1 MSAPSGRI
9 DFPAAI
15 LAGGK
20 SRRMGRDKAFL
31 PMEGRPAVSRVAD
44 SLKGIFSDVFVVAND
59 PPPYEALGFRV
70 VVDILEGNDSL
81 GGLHAAVA
89 SVGGGHVFVTGC
101 DMPSLQAPLLKGLA
115 SQAEGWDVVVPIVRD
130 FSEPLCAVYGSD
142 CEAPIRSRIE
152 AGELKMIGF
161 YTDVRVK
168 RVEEAEW
175 RPWDPDALSFRNLN
189 TPGEY
194 EEAAGGN

>member
-1 MSAPSGRI
+1 MSAPPEKF

-31 PMEGRPAVSRVAD
+31 PMEGGAVVSRVAD
-44 SLKGIFSDVFVVAND
+44 SLKEIFSDVFVVAND

-70 VVDILEGNDSL
+70 VADILKGNDSL

-89 SVGGGHVFVTGC
+89 SAGGGHVFVTGC
-101 DMPSLQAPLLKGLA
+101 DMPSLQAPLLRGLA
-115 SQAEGWDVVVPIVRD
+115 SRAEGWDVVVPILRD
-130 FSEPLCAVYGSD
+130 FPEPLCAVYSSG

-152 AGELKMIGF
+152 AGELKMISF
-161 YTDVRVK
+161 HPDVRVM

-175 RPWDPDALSFRNLN
+175 RAWDPGALSFRNLN
-189 TPGEY
+189 TPGDY
-194 EEAAGGN
+194 EVAAGGK

>member
-1 MSAPSGRI
+1 M
-9 DFPAAI
+9 
-15 LAGGK
+15 
-20 SRRMGRDKAFL
+20 
-31 PMEGRPAVSRVAD
+31 
-44 SLKGIFSDVFVVAND
+44 
-59 PPPYEALGFRV
+59 
-70 VVDILEGNDSL
+70 
-81 GGLHAAVA
+81 
-89 SVGGGHVFVTGC
+89 
-101 DMPSLQAPLLKGLA
+101 KGLA
-115 SQAEGWDVVVPIVRD
+115 SQAEGWDVVVPILRD